1 MPPEASNPELA
12 HADVAG
18 WALGALD
25 PAGAEAFELH
35 LADCAECQADV
46 AGFGALT
53 RALDSPAPAVEP
65 PPDLEAR
72 TLASVQ
78 HAIMTAGQRDQAT
91 MVQRDEATMVQPALM
106 TATAAREAPRV
117 ASVQNAVHEAK
128 RADSLPRPAPARMSR
143 WWHWHWNFPALLA
156 AACGAAAAVI
166 VTLVVQQAGQIGSAA
181 ALAKFSLP
189 AQGSPATGTVLVYRG
204 PNGYRLDATFSHLP
218 RLKGG
223 EYYECWYLKS
233 ASDPGSEAITAG
245 SFISGHDGSG
255 TFPMT
260 SAANPRAYK
269 VMEIAIQH
277 PDGPATPGDVI
288 LRGFAQRV

>member
-1 MPPEASNPELA
+1 MSEVSMPPDASNPELA

-18 WALGALD
+18 WALGALE
-25 PAGAEAFELH
+25 PADAEAFELH
-35 LADCAECQADV
+35 LAQCAECQADV
-46 AGFGALT
+46 AGFDALT
-53 RALDSPAPAVEP
+53 RALNSPAPAVEP
-65 PPDLEAR
+65 SADLEAR

-78 HAIMTAGQRDQAT
+78 HAIMTSGQRDQAKT
-91 MVQRDEATMVQPALM
+91 VQPAVM

-128 RADSLPRPAPARMSR
+128 WADSLPHPAPARMSR
-143 WWHWHWNFPALLA
+143 WWHWHWNFPVLLA

-166 VTLVVQQAGQIGSAA
+166 AMVVVQQAGQIGSAA
-181 ALAKFSLP
+181 ALAKFPLR
-189 AQGSPATGTVLVYRG
+189 AQGNPATGTVLVYRG
-204 PNGYRLDATFSHLP
+204 PNGFRLDAMFSHLP

-245 SFISGHDGSG
+245 SFKSGHDGSG

-269 VMEIAIQH
+269 VMEIAIQR
-277 PDGPATPGDVI
+277 PGGPATPGDVI
-288 LRGFAQRV
+288 LRGFAHPV